1 MQNRVLR
8 KGGYMKFLHTS
19 DWHLGM
25 TFRGG
30 VSYREDQKFAM
41 EQICRIA
48 VEEKVDGILLA
59 GDVFDKSIASQEAL
73 QMYDEVMTYI
83 CTTLHIPVYLIAGNH
98 DGAERISQCNALL
111 KQSGLFIAG
120 ALEAEP
126 QVVNCGLV
134 DIYLLPW
141 ISTDKVKA
149 MYPDAEERIDSMEE
163 AYRVVLDDYR
173 SKFVPGHKNILVA
186 HAFIVDAQTSVSD
199 RAAEVGRATM
209 VGSHVFEGFD
219 YVALGHLHGPQQI
232 TDRIRYSGTPMAY
245 SFGKEE
251 KQTKSVTIVDT
262 DTGEQKILPVPQL
275 HKRVTLSGTFREL
288 MEADYEEDILNGY
301 VRLEVT
307 DSYVGMDSLAAFRE
321 KYPKLL
327 EVSGK
332 GFERDDAKITMTIEE
347 LEQADTDPETVFRRY
362 CEDILEETPSAH
374 MMSLF
379 RNALSDYEK
388 GVAADETGQG

>member
-1 MQNRVLR
+1 
-8 KGGYMKFLHTS
+8 MKFLHTS

-30 VSYREDQKFAM
+30 VSYRADQKFAM

-83 CTTLHIPVYLIAGNH
+83 CTTLHIPVYLVAGNH
-98 DGAERISQCNALL
+98 DGAERISQCNELL

-126 QVVNCGLV
+126 QVVSCGTV

-149 MYPDAEERIDSMEE
+149 IYPDAEERINSMEE

-173 SKFVPGHKNILVA
+173 SKFVSGHKNILVA

-251 KQTKSVTIVDT
+251 RQAKSVTIVDT
-262 DTGEQKILPVPQL
+262 DTWEQKLIPVPQL

-288 MEADYEEDILNGY
+288 MEAAYEEDILNGY

-321 KYPKLL
+321 KYQNLL
-327 EVSGK
+327 EVSGR
-332 GFERDDAKITMTIEE
+332 GFEREDAKITMTIEE
-347 LEQADTDPETVFRRY
+347 LERADTDPEAVFRRY
-362 CEDILEETPSAH
+362 CEDILEEAPSAH

-379 RNALSDYEK
+379 QNALAGYEK
-388 GVAADETGQG
+388 GVVGDETGQG